1 MYEGNKIN
9 FVTQYNYFG
18 TIIDNHLNLNEN
30 FNRSYK
36 RASTRLRLLESH
48 RPHLTVDATIKVYL
62 SMIVLIMT
70 YSSTI
75 RIPCN
80 DTQCKKLQSLVH
92 RCKFII
98 KLTVTSISSCLNHD
112 ICTSVKIC
120 LLNKFNWDTFNN
132 YFEIFD
138 HEMNTRNNNHSI
150 RLSRWNLSL
159 LVKVFFSPVAFFRTP
174 CHWNCGKLLIFCY
187 LSGNWKST
195 SNRFSAWGVF
205 CALFMLSLL
214 WVYLPYDS
222 NKYLLAPN

>member
-1 MYEGNKIN
+1 MDVDKISAYFHLNELVINLKNGKSEVIIFSSSQRLKNGENLLNVMYEGNKIN

-75 RIPCN
+75 RLLCN
-80 DTQCKKLQSLVH
+80 DTQCKKLQSLV
-92 RCKFII
+92 RRGKFII

-112 ICTSVKIC
+112 ICTLVKIC
-120 LLNKFNWDTFNN
+120 LLNKFN
-132 YFEIFD
+132 
-138 HEMNTRNNNHSI
+138 
-150 RLSRWNLSL
+150 
-159 LVKVFFSPVAFFRTP
+159 
-174 CHWNCGKLLIFCY
+174 
-187 LSGNWKST
+187 
-195 SNRFSAWGVF
+195 
-205 CALFMLSLL
+205 
-214 WVYLPYDS
+214 
-222 NKYLLAPN
+222 